1 MACPYFFKFT
11 VMASAEDVRFLNV
24 STNCRTVSGRIAN
37 NDLTDQFGVAIS
49 DITTIE
55 KLYIYDQ
62 SKTVQVYLE
71 ASDWTESGGVL
82 TFTTTSTTA
91 FTGVITVE
99 IHDNTTINEDVDGD
113 GIKNE
118 NTGDTTL
125 MAYLYTVAPC
135 KIDCCIAKLVD
146 AAIECHCKCDKCKED
161 LLKAEKIFLML
172 QGSKYA
178 AEQESNYDHAK
189 NMYDKADSLCTEV
202 CACGC

>member
-1 MACPYFFKFT
+1 
-11 VMASAEDVRFLNV
+11 MASAEDVRFLNV

-49 DITTIE
+49 DITGIE
-55 KLYIYDQ
+55 KIYIYDQ

-71 ASDWTESGGVL
+71 AADWTEANGVL
-82 TFTTTSTTA
+82 TFTTTSTSA

-99 IHDNTTINEDVDGD
+99 IHDNTTINQDADGD

-118 NTGDTTL
+118 NDGDTTL
-125 MAYLYTVAPC
+125 MAYLYTVASC

-161 LLKAEKIFLML
+161 LLRAEKIFLML
-172 QGSKYA
+172 QGSRYA

-189 NMYDKADSLCTEV
+189 NMYDKADALCTEV